1 MAVEE
6 VKIKVTADTTD
17 AQDGLKDTQK
27 NLDGV
32 KKGADKAADAGK
44 KAGGAFSTI
53 GSTLKSLGII
63 TVVVKAFEFLQET
76 LMKNEK
82 VAKFFAVGLEFVS
95 RVFSDLVNFLVDNIP
110 AVIDFFKDIFENPVE
125 NLKKFGEA
133 IKNNLIERVES
144 FIDTLGFL
152 GTALKELFSG
162 NFAAAAEA
170 AKNAGKE
177 VVDVL
182 TGVDGAFDKTVEAVG
197 NAVDAVVDYTKKTY
211 AAAEAGVELKNAAAL
226 AASEAELAAAK
237 FKRQAEEQR
246 QIRDNESKSL
256 DERIE
261 ANRRLGEVLDQ
272 QLKKEESAAQLAV
285 AAAQYELQKN
295 KSIENQIALNQAL
308 AALEAK
314 REEITGQRS
323 EQLVNE
329 ISLQKEKL
337 ELSKL
342 VAAADNK
349 IAIDQRKASA
359 ELIKDDL
366 EKLRVKRQIAI
377 DEAALEIARL
387 EENVKNTNA
396 GTTARVQAEIELR
409 DKKAAIAS
417 EIIAIE
423 DNLSVATLDRQ
434 LRTLEQQAANTQ
446 LDFGFRQQAID
457 QELEQLQ
464 IALDN
469 KLISQEAYNEKYRSL
484 SAQRIAIDQEEFQF
498 NQDLQQK
505 KQELA
510 FAGLSLLE
518 SIVGQNEKL
527 TNLIFAIQKGF
538 EIAKIISST
547 ASAIGQVSAGVAAVP
562 AVLPPGVP
570 NPAAIAAA
578 VLGAKKIIG
587 LKIGAAAQ
595 IAAIGATTVAKFK
608 NGGAANLPSGS
619 AGPVAAA
626 NVSAPVTPPTP
637 VAATATIDQA
647 SINRMG
653 AANRAYVVESD
664 ISGAQQRQARI
675 NRAARLA

>member
-6 VKIKVTADTTD
+6 VKIKVTVDSTD

-44 KAGGAFSTI
+44 KAGGAFATI

-261 ANRRLGEVLDQ
+261 ANRKLGQVLDQ

-377 DEAALEIARL
+377 DESALELARL

-423 DNLSVATLDRQ
+423 DNIQTTALNRQ
-434 LRTLEQQAANTQ
+434 LTALEQQAANQKLTFD
-446 LDFGFRQQAID
+446 LRKS
-457 QELEQLQ
+457 
-464 IALDN
+464 ALDN
-469 KLISQEAYNEKYRSL
+469 EQLLLDDAFAKRLISEKDYNEKTKKL
-484 SAQRIAIDQEEFQF
+484 SEDRIATEIAEKEAKASIQNSYLDIVSGVTG
-498 NQDLQQK
+498 
-505 KQELA
+505 LA
-510 FAGLSLLE
+510 KSLFEKSKGVQIAGL
-518 SIVGQNEKL
+518 IVEQ
-527 TNLIFAIQKGF
+527 A
-538 EIAKIISST
+538 
-547 ASAIGQVSAGVAAVP
+547 
-562 AVLPPGVP
+562 
-570 NPAAIAAA
+570 
-578 VLGAKKIIG
+578 
-587 LKIGAAAQ
+587 
-595 IAAIGATTVAKFK
+595 AAIGKIITNTGVANAKSIAASPLTAGMPFVAINTVTAGLQVANAINSTVKGIQQIRSA
-608 NGGAANLPSGS
+608 NASGGSPQTSGTISAAN
-619 AGPVAAA
+619 A
-626 NVSAPVTPPTP
+626 SAPLSVPTP
-637 VAATATIDQA
+637 EAQVATIDQA